1 MLGRKE
7 IKMRQKKNSKI
18 ILIIIILLMVLIV
31 LTGFAYTYFVTDVF
45 KSNKELFFKYIT
57 QIGEEQEGFMDMPLK
72 QYFEKQ
78 KTTPYQDEG
87 DVKVEITAYNTS
99 NQFDNVNQMNLTF
112 NGQVDTANEQALQN
126 ISLNY
131 SDDVKFPLTYQKVGD
146 TIGIQTD
153 YIGSKYVATKE
164 TDNKIVG
171 EENALGKIEEFSNIQ
186 LSQEEKDHIK
196 NTYFNQFVQEL
207 REEDFSKIEETGTM
221 GYKLTLTT
229 KKMKNILVKL
239 LEKLKNDEPT
249 LEKLNE
255 YIKTYNNSSKITT
268 SSIDNQIRELN
279 NTSETEE
286 ETIEITVYQT
296 NRKTN
301 RIVIK
306 ASNFEVNLDKVI
318 TENEA
323 QYNVQLQIRNNNQTD
338 KVSLSAKYVGLQAMQ
353 NIIETYQLT
362 LESDRIKY
370 EYQYNNNVQF
380 TDSVTIEGF
389 SEDNSM
395 ILNNYDE
402 EQVMNFMQAVQ
413 QRIEEVNKKHMEE
426 LGLEEDENPLQY
438 VIPQFGENFSSLS
451 AINTSNIDEEEV
463 NTFNQKFENYESTNL
478 QGVTVKGLI
487 STIQLNNETQEEEN
501 RKIKEIHFNGEE
513 YEVTDQNLVTIK
525 DEVELENAYRVEFE
539 RDENTGIIYRAV
551 INKK

>member
-18 ILIIIILLMVLIV
+18 ILIIIVLLMVLIA

-239 LEKLKNDEPT
+239 LETLKNDEPT

-286 ETIEITVYQT
+286 ETVEITVYQT
-296 NRKTN
+296 NKKTN

-306 ASNFEVNLDKVI
+306 ASNLEVNLDKVI

-362 LESDRIKY
+362 LESDQIKY

-402 EQVMNFMQAVQ
+402 EQVMNFMQAVG

-438 VIPQFGENFSSLS
+438 VIPQFGENFSSLN
-451 AINTSNIDEEEV
+451 AIDTSNIDEEEV

-525 DEVELENAYRVEFE
+525 DEVELETAYRVEFE

>member
-18 ILIIIILLMVLIV
+18 IVIIIILLMVLIA
-31 LTGFAYTYFVTDVF
+31 LTGFAYTYFATDVF

-57 QIGEEQEGFMDMPLK
+57 QIGEEQEGFIDMPLK
-72 QYFEKQ
+72 EYFEKQ

-146 TIGIQTD
+146 TMGIQTD
-153 YIGSKYVATKE
+153 YIGSKYAATKE

-186 LSQEEKDHIK
+186 LSQEEKDQIK
-196 NTYFNQFVQEL
+196 DTYFNQFVQEL

-239 LEKLKNDEPT
+239 LETLKNDEPT

-268 SSIDNQIRELN
+268 SSIDNLIRELN

-286 ETIEITVYQT
+286 ETLEITVYQT

-338 KVSLSAKYVGLQAMQ
+338 KVALSAKYVGLQAMQ
-353 NIIETYQLT
+353 NIIENYQLT
-362 LESDRIKY
+362 LESDQIKY

-402 EQVMNFMQAVQ
+402 EQVMNFMQAVG
-413 QRIEEVNKKHMEE
+413 QRIEEVNKKHMEA

-438 VIPQFGENFSSLS
+438 VIPQFGENFSSLN
-451 AINTSNIDEEEV
+451 AIDTSNIDEEEV

-525 DEVELENAYRVEFE
+525 DEVELETAYRVEFE

>member
-18 ILIIIILLMVLIV
+18 ILIIIILLMILIA

-196 NTYFNQFVQEL
+196 NTYFNQFAQEL

-239 LEKLKNDEPT
+239 LETLKNDEPT

-286 ETIEITVYQT
+286 ETVEITVYQT
-296 NRKTN
+296 NKKTN

-306 ASNFEVNLDKVI
+306 ASNLEVNLDKVI

-353 NIIETYQLT
+353 NIIENYQLT
-362 LESDRIKY
+362 LESDQIKY

-380 TDSVTIEGF
+380 TDNVTIEGF

-402 EQVMNFMQAVQ
+402 EQAMNFMQAVG

-438 VIPQFGENFSSLS
+438 VIPQFGENFSSLN
-451 AINTSNIDEEEV
+451 AIDTSNIDEEEV

-525 DEVELENAYRVEFE
+525 DEVELETAYRVEFE

>member
-18 ILIIIILLMVLIV
+18 IVIIIILLMVLIA
-31 LTGFAYTYFVTDVF
+31 LTGFAYTYFATDVF

-57 QIGEEQEGFMDMPLK
+57 QIGEEQEGFIDMPLK
-72 QYFEKQ
+72 EYFEKQ

-146 TIGIQTD
+146 TMGIQTD
-153 YIGSKYVATKE
+153 YIGSKYAATKE

-186 LSQEEKDHIK
+186 LSQEEKDQIK
-196 NTYFNQFVQEL
+196 DTYFNQFVQEL

-239 LEKLKNDEPT
+239 LETLKNDEPT

-268 SSIDNQIRELN
+268 SSIDNLIRELN

-286 ETIEITVYQT
+286 ETLEITVYQT

-338 KVSLSAKYVGLQAMQ
+338 KVALSAKYVGLQAMQ
-353 NIIETYQLT
+353 NIIENYQLT
-362 LESDRIKY
+362 LESDQIKY

-402 EQVMNFMQAVQ
+402 EQVMNFMQAVG
-413 QRIEEVNKKHMEE
+413 QRIEEVNKKHMEA

-438 VIPQFGENFSSLS
+438 VIPQFGENFSSLN
-451 AINTSNIDEEEV
+451 AIDTSNIDEEEV

-525 DEVELENAYRVEFE
+525 DEVELETAYRVEFE
-539 RDENTGIIYRAV
+539 RDENTGIMYRAV

>member
-18 ILIIIILLMVLIV
+18 IVIIIILLMVLIA
-31 LTGFAYTYFVTDVF
+31 LTGFAYTYFATDLL
-45 KSNKELFFKYIT
+45 KSNKELFLKYIT
-57 QIGEEQEGFMDMPLK
+57 QIGEEQEGFIDMPLK
-72 QYFEKQ
+72 EYFEKQ

-131 SDDVKFPLTYQKVGD
+131 SDDVKFPVTYQKVGD
-146 TIGIQTD
+146 TMGIQTD

-186 LSQEEKDHIK
+186 LSQEEKDQIK
-196 NTYFNQFVQEL
+196 DTYFNQFVQEL

-239 LEKLKNDEPT
+239 LETLKNDEPT

-268 SSIDNQIRELN
+268 SSIDNLIRELN

-286 ETIEITVYQT
+286 ETLEITVYQT

-338 KVSLSAKYVGLQAMQ
+338 KVALSAKYVGLQAMQ

-362 LESDRIKY
+362 LESDQIKY

-380 TDSVTIEGF
+380 TDSVIIEGF

-402 EQVMNFMQAVQ
+402 EQVMNFMQAVG
-413 QRIEEVNKKHMEE
+413 QRIEEVNKKHMEA

-438 VIPQFGENFSSLS
+438 VIPQFGENFSSLN
-451 AINTSNIDEEEV
+451 AIDTSNIDEEEV

-525 DEVELENAYRVEFE
+525 DEVELETAYRVEFE